1 MRLADAEAAGAPF
14 SPMAPLRGLTPGASA
29 CDRRNAA
36 APEHA
41 ERPPGAS
48 LLKPRLPAATPERP
62 PSISWA
68 GDSDGQS
75 EGPASARSI
84 SRDSRDS
91 WANSP
96 PPSGASGSLSWE
108 RVREALGRYRGA
120 KTPSPREGV
129 ALGLVETKDEADAAP
144 PV

>member
-1 MRLADAEAAGAPF
+1 MAHIAARDFHPTGPELPLVDDANDLDAFGVHR
-14 SPMAPLRGLTPGASA
+14 RGW
-29 CDRRNAA
+29 
-36 APEHA
+36 
-41 ERPPGAS
+41 
-48 LLKPRLPAATPERP
+48 
-62 PSISWA
+62 WA
-68 GDSDGQS
+68 GC
-75 EGPASARSI
+75 PI
-84 SRDSRDS
+84 SRDARDS